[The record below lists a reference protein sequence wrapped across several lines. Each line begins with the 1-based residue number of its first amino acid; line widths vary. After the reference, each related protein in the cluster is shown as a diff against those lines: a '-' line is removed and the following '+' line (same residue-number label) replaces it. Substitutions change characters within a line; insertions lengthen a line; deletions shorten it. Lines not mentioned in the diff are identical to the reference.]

1 MEATD
6 RLLNIIEDHE
16 SVTQFLG
23 NLAVSLSDGYSLP
36 NFVPV
41 LHDSLLTDYL
51 SKICEKLRQQS
62 LKKC

>member
-6 RLLNIIEDHE
+6 RLLDIIEDHE
-16 SVTQFLG
+16 SITQFLG
-23 NLAVSLSDGYSLP
+23 NLAVSLSDGGKMP

-51 SKICEKLRQQS
+51 SKICEKLMKTGDANS
-62 LKKC
+62 